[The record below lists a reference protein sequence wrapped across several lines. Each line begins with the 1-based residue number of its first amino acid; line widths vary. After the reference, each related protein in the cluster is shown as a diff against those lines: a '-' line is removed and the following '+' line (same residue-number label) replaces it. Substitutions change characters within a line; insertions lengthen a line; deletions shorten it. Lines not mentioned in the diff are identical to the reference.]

1 MNEIDKL
8 IEKVIADWDKR
19 YLMKMMDG
27 GYGYFVKRK
36 RLIQMLGDQLTK
48 YGQAVKEEEN
58 YKYLLGHLMYVS
70 EWQPELIKEAYS
82 ELSQE
87 DKDLFKK
94 KIELIQKLYERQK

>member
-1 MNEIDKL
+1 MNEIDIILVKINKEINDIAGMKSSFDRYISIKDL
-8 IEKVIADWDKR
+8 IK
-19 YLMKMMDG
+19 
-27 GYGYFVKRK
+27 
-36 RLIQMLGDQLTK
+36 DQLTK
-48 YGQAVKEEEN
+48 YGRAVRDQEN

-94 KIELIQKLYERQK
+94 KIELIQKIGKS